1 MGDKPALK
9 ANGVEDSALTV
20 ISKDNGKAKSE
31 QEVYGCGFE
40 SGPSRPPTPH
50 GIGMPNNFAEVVKGI
65 YRSSFPLPVHLSS
78 LAQLNLKTI
87 VTLVDEEWS
96 PEYSAFV
103 RGNGITSR
111 IIPIL
116 ANKQPNVFTPYS
128 TIVEVLTILLDT
140 RNHPVMVHC
149 NKGKHRTGCVMA
161 CFRKAQG
168 WTSVAAIAEYI
179 YHSAPKTRTL
189 DRNYIQEFDES
200 TVADLVRRTGAQKWL
215 PTFPPIKYT
224 FDSEDEENPHMN
236 GNGAKKSELA
246 TSAPPVSFYGANG
259 LRHTNSL

>member
-1 MGDKPALK
+1 MGDKPAVK

-20 ISKDNGKAKSE
+20 ASKKNGKAKPE

-50 GIGMPNNFAEVVKGI
+50 GIGMPNNFAEVVKGV
-65 YRSSFPLPVHLSS
+65 YRSSFPMSVHLSS

-87 VTLVDEEWS
+87 VTLVEEEWS

-103 RGNGITSR
+103 REKGITSR

-116 ANKQPNVFTPYS
+116 ANKQPDVFTPFS

-140 RNHPVMVHC
+140 RNHPILVHC

-168 WTSVAAIAEYI
+168 WNSVSAIAEYI
-179 YHSAPKTRTL
+179 YYSAPKTRTL

-200 TVADLVRRTGAQKWL
+200 LVADLVKKAGAQKWI
-215 PTFPPIKYT
+215 PTFPPVKYSL
-224 FDSEDEENPHMN
+224 DSGEEENSRVN
-236 GNGAKKSELA
+236 GNNLKKPELG
-246 TSAPPVSFYGANG
+246 TSAPPVSFHGANG
-259 LRHTNSL
+259 LRHTHSL